1 MEASM
6 ARVVLIML
14 VVLVAVDHYM
24 SYGKYTSAA
33 MRASSQI
40 LHHLRVI

>member
-1 MEASM
+1 M
-6 ARVVLIML
+6 ARVFLIIL

-24 SYGKYTSAA
+24 SYGKFTSVA

-40 LHHLRVI
+40 LHHFRVI

>member
-1 MEASM
+1 M
-6 ARVVLIML
+6 ARVFLIML
-14 VVLVAVDHYM
+14 VVLVTLDHYM

-40 LHHLRVI
+40 LHHFRVI

>member
-1 MEASM
+1 M
-6 ARVVLIML
+6 ARVILITLIML
-14 VVLVAVDHYM
+14 VVVDHYM

-40 LHHLRVI
+40 LHHFRVI